1 MCLRPYQNDRIIK
14 AIRALYFAGGS
25 KSFAKRYHYLFP
37 TFEAHEGKVVHEVP
51 IHMVALVATVVSPS
65 FLVATFCA
73 HSPCKLYAALY
84 EWCTGEQKIAEFS
97 ANAYLDV
104 YLGHVNTLK
113 HV

>member
-1 MCLRPYQNDRIIK
+1 V
-14 AIRALYFAGGS
+14 LYFAGGS
-25 KSFAKRYHYLFP
+25 KSFAKCYHYLFP

-73 HSPCKLYAALY
+73 HSSCKLYAALY
-84 EWCTGEQKIAEFS
+84 EWCTGEQKIVEFF
-97 ANAYLDV
+97 ANTYLDV